1 MQARI
6 VADLLECGLYLYEK
20 GAEMTGFGMVPIK
33 REGYTTNL
41 ETGESHPTTDAE
53 RATAALDTS
62 TYMEI
67 RIDPKKQSR
76 EDIHREVDRWLDD
89 YEQDYGGL

>member
-1 MQARI
+1 
-6 VADLLECGLYLYEK
+6 
-20 GAEMTGFGMVPIK
+20 MTGFGMVPIK

-41 ETGESHPTTDAE
+41 ATGESHPTTDTE
-53 RATAALDTS
+53 RAEAALDTS

-76 EDIHREVDRWLDD
+76 EDIHREVDRWLDN
-89 YEQDYGGL
+89 YEKGGGV